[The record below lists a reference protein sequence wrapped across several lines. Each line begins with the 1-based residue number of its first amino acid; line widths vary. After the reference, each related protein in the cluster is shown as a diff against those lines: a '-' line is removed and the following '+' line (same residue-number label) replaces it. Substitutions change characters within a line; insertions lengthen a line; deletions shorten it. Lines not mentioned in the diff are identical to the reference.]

1 VSKIEKALE
10 KAKQVRQTDL
20 ELTPDTAPQETS
32 SLRDQEPIHP
42 ATEAISLDRKCLAEN
57 RLMTLLDDPEVLDY
71 YNLLRTQ
78 VLWKTRTKN
87 HNTIMITSAMDG
99 EGKTITAINLA
110 ASIAREVKHTC
121 LLVDTDLR
129 NPKVHHYLG
138 CGVRKGLVDHLLNDA
153 SISELLINP
162 DGSGKMVVLPAG
174 KPLYGST
181 ELLGSPKMQALVEEM
196 KSRYQERFVIF
207 DSPPILAVP
216 DALVFSAYV
225 DAVILVV
232 EAGKTS
238 SQQILKA
245 IELLEG
251 RNILGLVM
259 NKANQSDLKYGYY
272 RYYGPQ
278 LDSPHPSSRR
288 A

>member
-1 VSKIEKALE
+1 MRGEA
-10 KAKQVRQTDL
+10 
-20 ELTPDTAPQETS
+20 APEAPGPRY
-32 SLRDQEPIHP
+32 LEPISEE
-42 ATEAISLDRKCLAEN
+42 TEAISLDRTCLEKN

-87 HNTIMITSAMDG
+87 HKTIMVTSALDG

-129 NPKVHHYLG
+129 HPRIHHYLG
-138 CGVRKGLVDHLLNDA
+138 CGMRKGLVDHLLNDA
-153 SISELLINP
+153 PIAELLLNP
-162 DGSGKMVVLPAG
+162 SGLEKMVVLPAG

-181 ELLGSPKMQALVEEM
+181 ELLGSPKMQELVEQM
-196 KSRYQERFVIF
+196 KTRYQERFVIF
-207 DSPPILAVP
+207 DSPPVLAVP
-216 DALVFSAYV
+216 DALVFSACV

-238 SQQILKA
+238 SHQILRA
-245 IELLEG
+245 IKLLEG

-259 NKANQSDLKYGYY
+259 NKADKVGLQYGYY
-272 RYYGPQ
+272 GHYGRQP
-278 LDSPHPSSRR
+278 DRVHPSSHR

>member
-1 VSKIEKALE
+1 LSKIEKALE
-10 KAKQVRQTDL
+10 KAKQTRQGDL
-20 ELTPDTAPQETS
+20 QSIRIEAQETP
-32 SLRDQEPIHP
+32 EPQAQRP
-42 ATEAISLDRKCLAEN
+42 EQTTSKTVPLDKACLERN
-57 RLMTLLDDPEVLDY
+57 RLMTLLDDPGVSDY

-78 VLWKTRTKN
+78 VLWKTRSEAL
-87 HNTIMITSAMDG
+87 NTIMITSSLDG

-129 NPKVHHYLG
+129 NPKIDLYLG
-138 CGVRKGLVDHLLNDA
+138 CKRGKGLVDHLLNDTPVA
-153 SISELLINP
+153 ELLISP
-162 DGSGKMVVLPAG
+162 AELGKMVVLPAG

-181 ELLGSPKMQALVEEM
+181 ELLGSPKMQDLVEEM
-196 KSRYQERFVIF
+196 KSRDPERFVIF

-232 EAGKTS
+232 ESGKTTRD
-238 SQQILKA
+238 QVRKA
-245 IELLEG
+245 VDLLEG
-251 RNILGLVM
+251 RNIIGLVM
-259 NKANQSDLKYGYY
+259 NKAKDMSRGYGYY
-272 RYYGPQ
+272 SYYQKREP
-278 LDSPHPSSRR
+278 DSVSLSDSH